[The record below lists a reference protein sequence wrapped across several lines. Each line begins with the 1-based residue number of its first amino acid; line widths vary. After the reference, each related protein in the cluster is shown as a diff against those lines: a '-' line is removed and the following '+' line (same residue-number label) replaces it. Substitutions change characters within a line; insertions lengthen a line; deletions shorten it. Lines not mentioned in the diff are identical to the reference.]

1 MQYDMFASDELTS
14 LKLEVEELKRSRDAL
29 RRGIFARHDALLKT
43 VIALQKE
50 PQEVKAI
57 KAKKSKK
64 AELVPF
70 FGELLELTK

>member
-1 MQYDMFASDELTS
+1 MQYDMFAQNEITS
-14 LKLEVEELKRSRDAL
+14 LKLEIEELKRSRDAL

-43 VIALQKE
+43 VMALQRE
-50 PQEVKAI
+50 LQEVKAI

-70 FGELLELTK
+70 FGELIELTK